1 MSQESILQELSA
13 RAKRFYK
20 QFDFA
25 HDEKH
30 VERVVAFA
38 KILQGHED
46 GNAFL
51 IEAGAWLHQFH
62 DHVSELKELLSD
74 VLRQK
79 TMMSRLVQIVTECR
93 PDKITE
99 TSSLEAKIVFDA
111 DALELMGPYGII
123 REVLCNA
130 VARGKPWE
138 ESVRDARETQRL
150 FEDRL
155 MTDAAKKLAKEAIKV
170 SHRFWR
176 VYEQWHDLR
185 PG

>member
-13 RAKRFYK
+13 RAKRFCQ

-25 HDEKH
+25 HNERH
-30 VERVVAFA
+30 VERAVAFA
-38 KILQGHED
+38 KILQAREG

-62 DHVSELKELLSD
+62 DHVSELKELLAD
-74 VLRQK
+74 VSLQE
-79 TMMSRLVQIVTECR
+79 TVISRLTQIVTECR
-93 PDKITE
+93 PHKISGA
-99 TSSLEAKIVFDA
+99 SSLEAKIVFDA

-138 ESVRDARETQRL
+138 ESIRDARETQRL

-155 MTDAAKKLAKEAIKV
+155 MTETARKLAKEAIEV

-176 VYEQWHDLR
+176 VYEQWYDLSL
-185 PG
+185 G